1 MVLQQSYIYKLERL
15 ARHAAP
21 VPARRAGPGIS
32 ICTSLASITPPFAP
46 YADHASMVVPP
57 RSVIETAT
65 PLESLLELTRSAG
78 EDSLPVI
85 LATVAETIGVVA
97 GFEAVV
103 INLYRP
109 AWDDYEVTLVVG
121 SEESRVA
128 LEGKAAPS
136 ETWDRLFSCE
146 QQALP
151 GVFLLDET
159 STFFDGVE
167 DVFVPDIPPSDDPD
181 AWKANDGLIVF
192 LREPSGTPLG
202 FVSMDEPASGRRPT
216 EDDLRLVRAICSHA
230 EQALCAA
237 RRNERAIE
245 NGRMLSQLLGASP
258 ALSACA
264 TTLVLLETA
273 CDMVVPE
280 LGFERIAAYGRDAAT
295 LELAATRGWSSPTS
309 LAPTLDVGRIE
320 LLLTPRREHAGCWL
334 LAAAE
339 LFGAPADP
347 RALRSLKNGHGLAAW
362 SEHCLVVPCRGDNGG
377 LRGLVVIEDPADRL
391 LPTDE
396 RRRAVRLLIDQ
407 VSAAQGGIEHREQLR
422 HLASHDP
429 LTGVRNRRGLT
440 DLLGKHRDAALLVCD
455 LDHFKRVNDR
465 YGHEVGD
472 RVLARFGALLRDL
485 AREDDVPMRL
495 GGEEFCLLLP
505 GTDRAGALKAAE
517 RLRAETARRMQD
529 LIPEA
534 ITVSIGV
541 ATNTHGILD
550 GQRLLAHADRGLYAA
565 KQAGRDRTVEVA
577 SGLAA
582 PEVADQVETSA
593 SSSE

>member
-1 MVLQQSYIYKLERL
+1 
-15 ARHAAP
+15 
-21 VPARRAGPGIS
+21 
-32 ICTSLASITPPFAP
+32 
-46 YADHASMVVPP
+46 MVVPP
-57 RSVIETAT
+57 RSVIATAT

-78 EDSLPVI
+78 EDSLPDI
-85 LATVAETIGVVA
+85 LSTVAETIRSVA

-109 AWDDYEVTLVVG
+109 AWDDYEVALVVG
-121 SEESRVA
+121 SEASRVA
-128 LEGKAAPS
+128 LEGTTAPS

-151 GVFLLDET
+151 GVFFLDET
-159 STFFDGVE
+159 STFWDNVE
-167 DVFVPDIPPSDDPD
+167 DVFVPDIPPSDEAGTWQAD
-181 AWKANDGLIVF
+181 DGLIVF

-202 FVSMDEPASGRRPT
+202 FVSMDEPASGRRPSD
-216 EDDLRLVRAICSHA
+216 DDLRLVRTICSHA

-237 RRNERAIE
+237 KRNARAIE

-273 CDMVVPE
+273 CDMVVPH
-280 LGFERIAAYGRDAAT
+280 LGFERIAAYGRDADT
-295 LELAATRGWSSPTS
+295 LELAATRGWP
-309 LAPTLDVGRIE
+309 APAALPLTLEVGRIE
-320 LLLTPRREHAGCWL
+320 QLLTPPREHAGCWL

-347 RALRSLKNGHGLAAW
+347 HPPRSRKNGRGLAAW
-362 SEHCLVVPCRGDNGG
+362 SEHCLVIPCRGDSGW
-377 LRGLVVIEDPADRL
+377 LRALVVIEDPTDRL

-407 VSAAQGGIEHREQLR
+407 LSAAQGGIEHREQLS

-440 DLLGKHRDAALLVCD
+440 DLLSQHRDAALLVCD

-472 RVLARFGALLRDL
+472 RVLARFGALLRDI
-485 AREDDVPMRL
+485 AREHDVPMRL

-505 GTDRAGALKAAE
+505 ATDRAGALAAAE
-517 RLRAETARRMQD
+517 RLRAETARWMQD
-529 LIPEA
+529 LVPEA
-534 ITVSIGV
+534 ITVSVGV
-541 ATNTHGILD
+541 ATNTHGIID
-550 GQRLLAHADRGLYAA
+550 GQRLLSHADHGLYAA
-565 KQAGRDRTVEVA
+565 KQAGRNRTVEVA
-577 SGLAA
+577 GSGPAG
-582 PEVADQVETSA
+582 PELVDQVETSA

>member
-1 MVLQQSYIYKLERL
+1 
-15 ARHAAP
+15 
-21 VPARRAGPGIS
+21 
-32 ICTSLASITPPFAP
+32 
-46 YADHASMVVPP
+46 VVPP
-57 RSVIETAT
+57 RSVVETAT

-78 EDSLPVI
+78 EDSLSVI
-85 LATVAETIGVVA
+85 LSTVAETIRVVA
-97 GFEAVV
+97 GFQAVV

-109 AWDDYEVTLVVG
+109 AWDDYEVVLVLG
-121 SEESRVA
+121 SEECRAA
-128 LEGKAAPS
+128 LDGTTAPS

-151 GVFLLDET
+151 GVFFLDET
-159 STFFDGVE
+159 STFWADVD

-181 AWKANDGLIVF
+181 GWQPDDGLIVF

-202 FVSMDEPASGRRPT
+202 FLSLDEPANRRRPT
-216 EDDLRLVRAICSHA
+216 DDDLRLVRAICSHA

-237 RRNERAIE
+237 KRNERATE
-245 NGRMLSQLLGASP
+245 NGRMLSHLLGASP

-264 TTLVLLETA
+264 TAQALLETA
-273 CDMVVPE
+273 CDMVVPQ
-280 LGFERIAAYGRDAAT
+280 LGFERIAAYGRGADT
-295 LELAATRGWSSPTS
+295 LELAATRGWSSPTP
-309 LAPTLDVGRIE
+309 LPPTLDVGRIE
-320 LLLTPRREHAGCWL
+320 ELLTPGREHAGCWL

-339 LFGAPADP
+339 LLGAPADLRVP
-347 RALRSLKNGHGLAAW
+347 RSLKNGRGLAAW
-362 SEHCLVVPCRGDNGG
+362 NEHCLVIPCRGDSGG

-407 VSAAQGGIEHREQLR
+407 VSAAQGGIEHREQLH

-440 DLLGKHRDAALLVCD
+440 DLLGQHRDAALLVCD

-472 RVLARFGALLRDL
+472 RVLARFGTLLREL
-485 AREDDVPMRL
+485 AREQDVPMRL
-495 GGEEFCLLLP
+495 GGEEFGVLLP
-505 GTDRAGALKAAE
+505 DTDRAGALEAAE

-550 GQRLLAHADRGLYAA
+550 GQRLLSHADRGLYAA
-565 KQAGRDRTVEVA
+565 KRAGRDRTVEVA
-577 SGLAA
+577 TGLAA
-582 PEVADQVETSA
+582 PEVVVAQVGISA

>member
-1 MVLQQSYIYKLERL
+1 
-15 ARHAAP
+15 
-21 VPARRAGPGIS
+21 
-32 ICTSLASITPPFAP
+32 
-46 YADHASMVVPP
+46 MVVPP

-97 GFEAVV
+97 GFETVV

-128 LEGKAAPS
+128 LEGNAAPS

-181 AWKANDGLIVF
+181 AWQANDGLIVF

-273 CDMVVPE
+273 CDMVVPQ
-280 LGFERIAAYGRDAAT
+280 LGFERIAAYGRDADT
-295 LELAATRGWSSPTS
+295 LELAATRGWSSPTA
-309 LAPTLDVGRIE
+309 LPPTLDVGRIE
-320 LLLTPRREHAGCWL
+320 RLLTPRREHAGCWL

-339 LFGAPADP
+339 PFGAPADP
-347 RALRSLKNGHGLAAW
+347 RASRSLKNGHGLAAW
-362 SEHCLVVPCRGDNGG
+362 NEHCLVVPCRGDNGG

-440 DLLGKHRDAALLVCD
+440 DLLDKHRDAALLVCD

-541 ATNTHGILD
+541 ATNTRGILD

-577 SGLAA
+577 SGLPV